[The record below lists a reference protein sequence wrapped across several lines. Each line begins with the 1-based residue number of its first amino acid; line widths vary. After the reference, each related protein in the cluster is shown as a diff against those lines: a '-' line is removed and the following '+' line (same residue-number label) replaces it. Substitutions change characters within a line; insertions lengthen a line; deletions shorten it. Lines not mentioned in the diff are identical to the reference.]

1 MLRLCELNIELKFG
15 ENLKIRVPKEVVVF
29 GTLSVESRGSMGAWH
44 PTYLAD
50 GVCAYFP
57 EQSQT
62 HSKTSRHT
70 GYQPPSNRFAY
81 PVKNKI
87 QILSQLLQK
96 LQILPSRERKTLF
109 SPLYRDSLAEPAL
122 VN

>member
-109 SPLYRDSLAEPAL
+109 SPSTETALLSLPW
-122 VN
+122 